1 MRMRLQTGI
10 GARVFAF
17 LFVCLILGSA
27 VGVWAIGRYQ
37 KVASEISN
45 DMARRSSD
53 LAESLKVQVIRNAYM
68 TLSAM
73 SGFQRVQGKNP
84 SDCTDVATFFLK
96 NTIGYINVG
105 SVLPDGT
112 IYCAAQPATI
122 GMNVK
127 DQDWFKSA
135 LANGQF
141 SIGGIQKSNVIHSN
155 IMTFGL
161 PIKNEKGNVTQVL
174 GLTTE
179 IKYIAQVLAFPH
191 LPDGTSLTV
200 IDQYGNVL
208 ISNSN
213 TQRKIGTSIADW
225 EVAKRAMTA
234 DEPFVMNW
242 KGDDGLDRVYAIT
255 SSRVSDDA
263 VPSANQADI
272 RAFSIIVG
280 IPARSIAL
288 SIMGPVQSAGI
299 AIGLMFL
306 LILIGIYFFVGRT
319 LVKPIREIQSM
330 AERLT
335 FGDLTA
341 RITSKSRA
349 GEVRSLA
356 NAFNTMAATLAKRE
370 DDIRASNIRFQR
382 IFETEP
388 AGVALLDHELK
399 VIDINQAGLEILGA
413 DDIDQ
418 IRGHTMPTLVIEEDY
433 EKFRRHLHTVRGGK
447 TDLVS
452 FQIVDLKGKRRWQ
465 RMQSATIK
473 FADDT
478 PTGFISIVRD
488 TTDEVATEAQLV
500 QAQKMESIGRLTGGV
515 AHDFNN
521 LLTIVMGNAEILIE
535 ELEERPKLQKLATM
549 IEAAAQRGAEL
560 THRMLAFARRQVLR
574 PTQLDTNVLLNRIV
588 DMMGHL
594 LGEDIQ
600 VRIEASEGLWS
611 IAADPAQM
619 ESAILNL
626 AINARDAMPKGGALT
641 IETKNVTLDKDYAS
655 LNPDVTP
662 GDYVQIAVS
671 DSGIG
676 MSPDVL
682 NHVFDPFFTTK
693 EVGKGS
699 GLGLSMVYGFV
710 KQSSGHIKIYS
721 EVGQGTSIR
730 IYLPRIGG
738 DGTIATI
745 ETEVTIKDTRG
756 NETILVTEDAES
768 VRDYV
773 TQQLESL
780 GYTVVEAS
788 DAEEAL
794 SIMESRSDIDLLFT
808 DVVLPGGINGRQL
821 AEIALNKYP
830 TLKVLYT
837 TGYTENAVVHHGKLD
852 AGVEL
857 LSKPYR
863 REELARH
870 VRIVLDKP

>member
-1 MRMRLQTGI
+1 MPSSMRIGI
-10 GARVFAF
+10 GARVVAF
-17 LFVCLILGSA
+17 LFICLILGSV
-27 VGVWAIGRYQ
+27 VGAWAIGRYH
-37 KVASEISN
+37 KVSHEISN

-53 LAESLKVQVIRNAYM
+53 LAEALKTQIIRNAYM

-73 SGFQRVQGKNP
+73 SGFERVQGKNP
-84 SDCTDVATFFLK
+84 TDCTDVASFFLI
-96 NTIGYINVG
+96 NTTGYINVG

-112 IYCAAQPATI
+112 VYCAAQAAVI
-122 GMNVK
+122 GINIK
-127 DQDWFKSA
+127 DQDWIKSA
-135 LANGQF
+135 LVTGLF
-141 SIGGIQKSNVIHSN
+141 TMGGIQESRVVDSHVV
-155 IMTFGL
+155 TFGL
-161 PIKNEKGNVTQVL
+161 PLKDSKGNITQIL
-174 GLTTE
+174 GLTADVD
-179 IKYIAQVLAFPH
+179 YIAQVLAFPH
-191 LPDGTSLTV
+191 LPKGTSLTV
-200 IDQYGNVL
+200 IDQHGNVL
-208 ISNSN
+208 VSNSAS
-213 TQRKIGTSIADW
+213 QRKPGDSIATW
-225 EVAKRAMTA
+225 EVAKRAMKA

-242 KGDDGLDRVYAIT
+242 EGNDGLDRVFAVT
-255 SSRVSDDA
+255 SSRVSDAA
-263 VPSANQADI
+263 VPGASRTDI
-272 RAFSIIVG
+272 RAFSIILG
-280 IPARSIAL
+280 IPAQSIAS

-299 AIGLMFL
+299 AIGFVFL
-306 LILIGIYFFVGRT
+306 LILAGIYFFVTRT
-319 LVKPIREIQSM
+319 LVQPIKEIQSM

-341 RITSKSRA
+341 RVVGKSRTS
-349 GEVRSLA
+349 EVRSLA
-356 NAFNTMAATLAKRE
+356 DAFNIMAATLAKRE
-370 DDIRASNIRFQR
+370 DDIRTSNVRFQR

-388 AGVALLDHELK
+388 AGVTLLDHELK
-399 VIDINQAGLEILGA
+399 VIDINQAGLDILGA
-413 DDIDQ
+413 DNVDQ
-418 IRGHTMPTLVIEEDY
+418 IRGQTMPTLVIDEDF
-433 EKFRRHLHTVRGGK
+433 EKFRQHLHAVRDGK
-447 TDLVS
+447 TDSVS
-452 FQIVDLKGKRRWQ
+452 FQIVNLKGKRRWQ
-465 RMQSATIK
+465 KMQSATIK

-478 PTGFISIVRD
+478 PPGYISIVRD

-521 LLTIVMGNAEILIE
+521 LITIVMGNAEILIE
-535 ELEERPKLQKLATM
+535 ALEERPKLKKLATM
-549 IEAAAQRGAEL
+549 IEAAAQRSVEL
-560 THRMLAFARRQVLR
+560 THRMLAFARRQVLH
-574 PTQLDTNVLLNRIV
+574 PTQLDTNVLLNRMV

-594 LGEDIQ
+594 LGEDIR
-600 VRIEASEGLWS
+600 VRIETSDGLWS

-626 AINARDAMPKGGALT
+626 AINARDAMPKGGSLT
-641 IETKNVTLDKDYAS
+641 IETKNVTLDEDYAA
-655 LNPDVTP
+655 LNPEATS

-671 DSGIG
+671 DSGTG

-682 NHVFDPFFTTK
+682 HRVFDPFFTTK

-721 EVGQGTSIR
+721 EIGQGTSIR
-730 IYLPRIGG
+730 IYLPKVDSGS
-738 DGTIATI
+738 ATATTENEVPI
-745 ETEVTIKDTRG
+745 ENTRG
-756 NETILVTEDAES
+756 SETILVTEDAES

-780 GYTVVEAS
+780 GYTVLEAS

-794 SIMESRSDIDLLFT
+794 SILERKSNIDLLFT

-852 AGVEL
+852 VGVEL

-870 VRIVLDKP
+870 IRIVLDKP